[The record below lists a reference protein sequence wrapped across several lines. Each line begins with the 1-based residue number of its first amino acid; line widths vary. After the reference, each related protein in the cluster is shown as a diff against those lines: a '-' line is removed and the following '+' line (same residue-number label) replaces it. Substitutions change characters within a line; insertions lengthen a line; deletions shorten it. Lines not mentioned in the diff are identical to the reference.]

1 MADSIRKVL
10 LLSVGYG
17 QGHHSAAAALAEEF
31 SIRGWQ
37 TRTVDPCAMA
47 SPWFFS
53 LTRRFYNFCVRR
65 MPWLWGVA
73 YSCTDT
79 ADWRGAMCLPVM
91 QGCMKV
97 ISGLLEEYE
106 PDCVVCTYP
115 LYAYMLDDMASRGE
129 GVPPYVVVVTDA
141 REISRPWMLSCAPLV
156 CVPDEGSAE
165 KVVDTFG
172 LDSSVVAST
181 GFPVRRGFA
190 GGRAKAAPSA
200 GNLRIVY
207 GAYCS
212 TRRVCRDIRALVSA
226 YPEAEVTVLAG
237 RRYRTL
243 GRLLQMDAGCSRVD
257 VLSYTERMDELFAQ
271 AHVYVGKAGAA
282 TVFEAYAARVPLL
295 VNFALPGQE
304 QGNLELLLED
314 GAGEWVDSTG
324 GLVLALRR
332 LLGDCSALWRSK
344 VRAMET
350 TGRSAGASCIVDK
363 VEGLLV

>member
-1 MADSIRKVL
+1 M
-10 LLSVGYG
+10 LSVGYG

-31 SIRGWQ
+31 SVRGWQ
-37 TRTVDPCAMA
+37 TRTVDPCAMS
-47 SPWFFS
+47 SPRFFG
-53 LTRRFYNFCVRR
+53 LTQRFYNFCVRR

-91 QGCMKV
+91 KGCMRV
-97 ISGLLEEYE
+97 ISGLLAEYD

-141 REISRPWMLSCAPLV
+141 REISRPWMLSGAPLV
-156 CVPDEGSAE
+156 CVPDELSAE
-165 KVVDTFG
+165 KVIGEFG
-172 LDSSVVAST
+172 LDSATVACT
-181 GFPVRRGFA
+181 GFPVRHAFA
-190 GGRAKAAPSA
+190 CASA
-200 GNLRIVY
+200 HTPPTADNLRIVY

-212 TRRVCRDIRALVSA
+212 TRRVCRDIKALATA
-226 YPEAEVTVLAG
+226 YPLADITVLAG
-237 RRYRTL
+237 QRSR
-243 GRLLQMDAGCSRVD
+243 GISRLLRLESVCARVR
-257 VLSYTERMDELFAQ
+257 VLPCTDRMDTLFAH

-324 GLVLALRR
+324 DLVLAVRR
-332 LLGDCSALWRSK
+332 LLRDGAALWSSK

-350 TGRSAGASCIVDK
+350 AGRSGGAPCIVDK